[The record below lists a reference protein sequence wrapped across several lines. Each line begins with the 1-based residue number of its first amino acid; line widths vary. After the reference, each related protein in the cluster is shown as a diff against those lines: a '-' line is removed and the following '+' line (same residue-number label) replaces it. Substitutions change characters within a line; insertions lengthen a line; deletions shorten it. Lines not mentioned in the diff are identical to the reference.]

1 MVASDRVSKL
11 GKRDDLGDDFLAG
24 MASLRL
30 YKRIRS
36 ILLVLK
42 PACFTP
48 KSIIPNTDEAE
59 RLQAYSSLPRRAQ
72 M

>member
-30 YKRIRS
+30 YKRIVYY
-36 ILLVLK
+36 L
-42 PACFTP
+42 
-48 KSIIPNTDEAE
+48 
-59 RLQAYSSLPRRAQ
+59 Y
-72 M
+72 